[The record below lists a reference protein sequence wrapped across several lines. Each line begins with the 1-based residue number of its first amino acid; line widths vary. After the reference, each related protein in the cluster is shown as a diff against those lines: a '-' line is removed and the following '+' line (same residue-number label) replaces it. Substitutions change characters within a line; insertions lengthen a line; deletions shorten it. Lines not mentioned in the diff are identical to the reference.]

1 MKLYKYKYTT
11 QGDLYSI
18 NESLVVENYVI
29 ALSLQEALDSAFKK
43 LSSKDRRLLNY
54 SLLSIEYVPNEVHC
68 VE

>member
-18 NESLVVENYVI
+18 DESLVVENYVV

-43 LSSKDRRLLNY
+43 LGSKNTPFLDY
-54 SLLSIEYVPNEVHC
+54 SLLSIEYVPNEVHY